1 MTRAP
6 LRSCK
11 CQRGPKSG
19 LYLILVASPL
29 CKSFTT
35 ISLFGCLRLRC
46 SAAWMA
52 NSLRSRYVRGVP
64 SIEIS
69 NRESI
74 ILSDTASTKRTR
86 RTFSRP
92 D

>member
-1 MTRAP
+1 
-6 LRSCK
+6 
-11 CQRGPKSG
+11 
-19 LYLILVASPL
+19 
-29 CKSFTT
+29 
-35 ISLFGCLRLRC
+35 
-46 SAAWMA
+46 MA